1 MLNEF
6 THQLIKAIQQNG
18 PRSVFLAGLI
28 EQVIS
33 PIPSVFIPSSAG
45 FLLIPQNL
53 PFWTGISQIFSR
65 ISLPYALG
73 ATIGTTVLYLLAFFG
88 GRAIIERFGKFF
100 GISLKHIDRFR
111 EKFTRGF
118 KDEIIIFL
126 LVALPATPIS
136 LVAASCGL
144 IGIPAW
150 EFYPIIFIGTLFRSL
165 VLGWIGWQA
174 GEGYQM
180 MVSGLDRMESLLT
193 ILAAGL
199 AFLGV
204 IFLYWKRHQILK

>member
-1 MLNEF
+1 MFSEF
-6 THQLIKAIQQNG
+6 THQLIEAIRQNG
-18 PRSVFLAGLI
+18 PQSVFWAGII
-28 EQVIS
+28 EQIIS
-33 PIPSVFIPSSAG
+33 PIPSVLIPSSAG
-45 FLLIPQNL
+45 FILIPQNL
-53 PFWTGISQIFSR
+53 PFWESVTLIFKQ

-73 ATIGTTVLYLLAFFG
+73 ATIGTTVLYWLTFFG
-88 GRAIIERFGKFF
+88 GRAIVAKFGKFF
-100 GISLKHIDRFR
+100 GISLKHIDLFR
-111 EKFTRGF
+111 TKFTRGF
-118 KDEIIIFL
+118 KDEVLIFL

-150 EFYPIIFIGTLFRSL
+150 EFYPLVFAGTMVRSL

-180 MVSGLDRMESLLT
+180 AVAGLDQAEGLLT

-199 AFLGV
+199 ALLV
-204 IFLYWKRHQILK
+204 VAFLYYKRQKILK